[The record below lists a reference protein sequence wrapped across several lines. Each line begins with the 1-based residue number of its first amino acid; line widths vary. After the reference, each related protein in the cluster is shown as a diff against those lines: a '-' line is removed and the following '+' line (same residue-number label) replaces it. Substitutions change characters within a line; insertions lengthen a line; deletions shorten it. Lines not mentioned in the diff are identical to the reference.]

1 MSNAKVNTIENLEE
15 YKGICVIAQQS
26 KGDISTVTLELI
38 GKGRE
43 LAEARDT
50 TLDVVILGYEID
62 ESVEEIANFGAENIH
77 YYEHSLLDKYST
89 DIYTKIIS
97 DHINEYKPEIV
108 LFGATSFG
116 RDYAPRV
123 AARVGTG
130 LTADCTSLDID
141 EEDGKLLQTR
151 PAFGGNIMATI
162 ICPDNRPQMATV
174 RPGVMEKP
182 ERTVGKSK
190 IITRKADVSLEDV
203 IAEIVETI
211 ESEHK
216 HVSLADAKIIVSGG
230 RGVGGGENF
239 YLIEDLADALGGE
252 VGASRA
258 AVDMGWIR
266 KEHQVGQTGSTVRP
280 IVYIA
285 CGISG
290 AIQHMAGM
298 QDSDYIIAINNNPEA
313 PIMEKSNLAIEG
325 DLFKVIPELITGIKN
340 YKNKNA

>member
-15 YKGICVIAQQS
+15 YKGVCIIAQQL
-26 KGDISTVTLELI
+26 KGDISPITVELM
-38 GKGRE
+38 GKGKE

-50 TLDVVILGYEID
+50 SLDVIILGNEID
-62 ESVEEIANFGAENIH
+62 KMVEEITNFGADNIY
-77 YYEHSLLDKYST
+77 YYEHRLLDNYST

-97 DHINEYKPEIV
+97 EHINQYKPEIV

-130 LTADCTSLDID
+130 LTADCTSLEID
-141 EEDGKLLQTR
+141 EEEGKLLQTR
-151 PAFGGNIMATI
+151 PAFGGNLMATI

-182 ERTVGKSK
+182 ERTEEKTK
-190 IITRKADVSLEDV
+190 IIKRKAEISLEDI
-203 IAEIVETI
+203 IAEIVETH
-211 ESEHK
+211 ESEHN

-230 RGVGGGENF
+230 RGVGGEENF
-239 YLIEDLADALGGE
+239 KLIEDLADALGGE

-298 QDSDYIIAINNNPEA
+298 QKSDYIVAINKNPEA

-325 DLFKVIPELITGIKN
+325 DLFKVIPELIAGVKKH
-340 YKNKNA
+340 KNKKS